1 MVSLKFLMLIDTIG
15 QDVGVIKQGNQ
26 KSILS
31 MNNIDEALNFK
42 DIHDLT
48 IDLNLFDHNGGDP
61 VSLFLLSSLLVNILI
76 NKKIS
81 IIIASLSKLIV
92 NF

>member
-1 MVSLKFLMLIDTIG
+1 MVSVKFLMLIDTIG

-42 DIHDLT
+42 DIQDLT

-61 VSLFLLSSLLVNILI
+61 VSLFLLSS
-76 NKKIS
+76 S
-81 IIIASLSKLIV
+81 IISKFF
-92 NF
+92 NQ

>member
-1 MVSLKFLMLIDTIG
+1 MVSVKFLMLIDTIG

-31 MNNIDEALNFK
+31 MNNIDKALNFK

-61 VSLFLLSSLLVNILI
+61 VSFLVFSSMIYKTLLSFIL
-76 NKKIS
+76 K
-81 IIIASLSKLIV
+81 LS
-92 NF
+92 